1 MRKTILFVAILLL
14 YGFQNFAQVDNRAAG
29 WFSSINSIRIK
40 NKWGMQLDWALRT
53 TDEWKNL
60 QIFIVRSGLS
70 YRFSDKLTAIVGFN
84 NNHSRVTVN
93 NITGYVDEQQVW
105 QQLFIRH
112 RLGPLF
118 TLHRPLL
125 EERFIPINA
134 VNNNKIEVV
143 DRKFAVR
150 ARYLLRNQ
158 LPFKKQKTFTKGVY
172 AATQQEIL
180 LNIGDNDFV
189 NNRIFDQFRWFTG
202 LGYRFSPKMDIESGY
217 LYRSQATRGSVTFHD
232 HVWQVTVFL
241 RL

>member
-1 MRKTILFVAILLL
+1 MQKQKILVVIFLLL
-14 YGFQNFAQVDNRAAG
+14 CGKIFAQVENRRAG
-29 WFSSINSIRIK
+29 WFTSTSSIRIK
-40 NKWGMQLDWALRT
+40 NKWGAQIDLISRT

-60 QIFIVRSGLS
+60 QIFIVRAGLS

-93 NITGYVDEQQVW
+93 TTTGYVNEFQVW

-118 TLHRPLL
+118 TVHRPLL
-125 EERFIPINA
+125 EERFIPVTA
-134 VNNNKIEVV
+134 VRNNKIEV
-143 DRKFAVR
+143 DDKKFGLR

-158 LPFKKQKTFTKGVY
+158 LPFKARKTFTKGLY
-172 AATQQEIL
+172 AVTQQEIM
-180 LNIGDNDFV
+180 LNIGDNDFA

-202 LGYRFSPKMDIESGY
+202 MGYRFSHKMDLETGY
-217 LYRSQATRGSVTFHD
+217 LYRSQATRSSLTFHD
-232 HVWQVTVFL
+232 HVWQLTMFL